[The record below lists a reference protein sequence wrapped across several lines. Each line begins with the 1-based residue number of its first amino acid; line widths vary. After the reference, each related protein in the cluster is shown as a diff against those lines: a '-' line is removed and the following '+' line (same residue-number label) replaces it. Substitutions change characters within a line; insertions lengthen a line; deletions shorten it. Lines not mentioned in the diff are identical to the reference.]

1 MDTINLFKKLI
12 VIDLLIAVIMI
23 IASLFSPEEYVNFT
37 LNSIVLMSEI
47 TFGMFSLIF
56 LFLYFVSL
64 YLCYKFN
71 SLGKNLYIITFVGG
85 NLLLLFTDVAMT
97 GLETSLMSLG
107 GMLSGMIIYMLVFT
121 DVKDRF
127 Q

>member
-12 VIDLLIAVIMI
+12 VIDLLITVIMI

-37 LNSIVLMSEI
+37 FNSIVLMSEI
-47 TFGMFSLIF
+47 TFSMFSLIF
-56 LFLYFVSL
+56 VFLYFVSL

-71 SLGKNLYIITFVGG
+71 SLGKNLYIITFVGT

-97 GLETSLMSLG
+97 GLETSLISLG

>member
-1 MDTINLFKKLI
+1 MNTINLFKNLI
-12 VIDLLIAVIMI
+12 VIDLLIAIVMI
-23 IASLFSPEEYVNFT
+23 ITSLFTPEEYVNFT

-47 TFGMFSLIF
+47 TFSMFTLIF

-64 YLCYKFN
+64 YLCYKFS
-71 SLGKNLYIITFVGG
+71 SLGKNLYIITFVGT

-97 GLETSLMSLG
+97 GLETSLTSLG
-107 GMLSGMIIYMLVFT
+107 GMLSGMIIYMLIFT
-121 DVKDRF
+121 DIKDRF

>member
-12 VIDLLIAVIMI
+12 VIDLLITVIMI
-23 IASLFSPEEYVNFT
+23 IASLFSPEEYVDFM
-37 LNSIVLMSEI
+37 LNSIVLMNEI

-85 NLLLLFTDVAMT
+85 NLLLFFTDVAMT
-97 GLETSLMSLG
+97 GLETSLISFG

>member
-1 MDTINLFKKLI
+1 MDTINIFKKLI
-12 VIDLLIAVIMI
+12 VIDLLISVIMI
-23 IASLFSPEEYVNFT
+23 ITSLFSPEEYVNFT

-56 LFLYFVSL
+56 LFLHFVSL

-71 SLGKNLYIITFVGG
+71 SLGKNLYIITFVGA
-85 NLLLLFTDVAMT
+85 NLLILFTDVAMT
-97 GLETSLMSLG
+97 GLETSLTSIG
-107 GMLSGMIIYMLVFT
+107 GMLSGMIIYMLIFT